1 MEDEKGNSK
10 VVVDVGIV
18 GVVFY
23 CCVECL
29 NSKVVVDVGIVTF
42 VGVVFWFYRVRY
54 FCDFLWLERLV

>member
-29 NSKVVVDVGIVTF
+29 NSKVVVDVGIVIF
-42 VGVVFWFYRVRY
+42 VGVVFY
-54 FCDFLWLERLV
+54 LED